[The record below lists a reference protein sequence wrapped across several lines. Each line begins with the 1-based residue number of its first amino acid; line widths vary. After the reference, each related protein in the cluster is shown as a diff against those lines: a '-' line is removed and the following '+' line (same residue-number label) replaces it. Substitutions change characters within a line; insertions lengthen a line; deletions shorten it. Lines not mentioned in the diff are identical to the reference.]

1 MPGCG
6 KSFLGK
12 HLSEHYKIK
21 LLELDEKIEKEN
33 KLTLFEII
41 NQYGE
46 DKFNKIEERSL
57 LSIDFNS
64 QQQQII
70 STGGSVIYCKKGMEY
85 LKRNNNLIVFLD
97 TDYDILVTRTN
108 NFTNRGIVFNG
119 LTPYELYQNRCLLY
133 NKYCDIKIKTN
144 NSLEF
149 LINMF
154 RYLQ

>member
-1 MPGCG
+1 MKEEFEKNYNPY
-6 KSFLGK
+6 KLGV
-12 HLSEHYKIK
+12 
-21 LLELDEKIEKEN
+21 
-33 KLTLFEII
+33 
-41 NQYGE
+41 
-46 DKFNKIEERSL
+46 R
-57 LSIDFNS
+57 
-64 QQQQII
+64 
-70 STGGSVIYCKKGMEY
+70 V
-85 LKRNNNLIVFLD
+85 LD

-133 NKYCDIKIKTN
+133 DKYCDIKIKTN